1 MQLYDLPA
9 TEAPAE
15 KLVALGAE
23 SLSDVELLSI
33 ILTTNEGSTKAVGHA
48 KDVLKSHSLPHLLS
62 LSVSELANLQG
73 ITLRNATLL
82 VAARGLCHL
91 GQQSEQLM
99 ITQPSKVA
107 DMMTYLVSKSQEHVV
122 ALYLNS
128 RNILIEQKTIAIGT
142 VNSAPFHPRD
152 VLAPAIVSKASG
164 IILVHNHPSGICLP
178 SAEDV
183 AMTKNLEEI
192 GVLME
197 IPLVDHVIV
206 SKNGWKSLKQEK
218 LMGMF

>member
-33 ILTTNEGSTKAVGHA
+33 ILTTNEGATKAVDHA
-48 KDVLKSHSLPHLLS
+48 KDLLKSHSLTQLMS
-62 LSVSELANLQG
+62 LSVSELANLPG
-73 ITLRNATLL
+73 ITLTNATLL

-91 GQQSEQLM
+91 GQQSQQLM

-107 DMMTYLVSKSQEHVV
+107 DMMTYLASKTQEHVV

-152 VLAPAIVSKASG
+152 VFATAIVTKASG
-164 IILVHNHPSGICLP
+164 IILVHNHPSGICNP
-178 SAEDV
+178 SLEDQ
-183 AMTKNLEEI
+183 AITEHLEEM
-192 GVLME
+192 GELLE

-218 LMGMF
+218 MMGMF

>member
-1 MQLYDLPA
+1 MQLYDLPI

-15 KLVALGAE
+15 KLVALGVE

-33 ILTTNEGSTKAVGHA
+33 ILTTNEGTTKAIGHA
-48 KDVLKSHSLPHLLS
+48 TELLKSHSLPQLLS
-62 LSVSELANLQG
+62 LSVSELTALPG
-73 ITLRNATLL
+73 ITVTNATVL
-82 VAARGLCHL
+82 VAACGLCQL
-91 GQQSEQLM
+91 GQVSGQLM

-107 DMMTYLVSKSQEHVV
+107 DMMTYLASKTQEHVV

-128 RNILIEQKTIAIGT
+128 RNVLIEQKTIAIGT
-142 VNSAPFHPRD
+142 VNAAPFYPRD
-152 VLAPAIVSKASG
+152 VFAPAIVSKASG

-183 AMTKNLEEI
+183 AMTKNLEEM
-192 GVLME
+192 GKLLE

-218 LMGMF
+218 MMGMF

>member
-33 ILTTNEGSTKAVGHA
+33 ILTINEGATKAVDHA
-48 KDVLKSHSLPHLLS
+48 KDLLKSHSLTQLMS
-62 LSVSELANLQG
+62 LSVSELANLPG
-73 ITLRNATLL
+73 ITLTNATLL

-91 GQQSEQLM
+91 GQQSQQLM

-107 DMMTYLVSKSQEHVV
+107 DMMTYLASKTQEHVV

-152 VLAPAIVSKASG
+152 VFATAIVTKASG
-164 IILVHNHPSGICLP
+164 IILVHNHPSGICNP
-178 SAEDV
+178 SLEDQ
-183 AMTKNLEEI
+183 AITEHLEEM
-192 GVLME
+192 GELLE

-218 LMGMF
+218 MMGMF